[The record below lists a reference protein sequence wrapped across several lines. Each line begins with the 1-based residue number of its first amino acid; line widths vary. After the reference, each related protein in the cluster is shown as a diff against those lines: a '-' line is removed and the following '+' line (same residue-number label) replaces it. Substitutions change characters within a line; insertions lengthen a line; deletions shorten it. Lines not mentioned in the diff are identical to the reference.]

1 MTLFGAFGT
10 HVDRHPRGLGHRLVP
25 MLLLYRRVVFG
36 KLEKDDLRALLD
48 MTPREIVFAP
58 LVILVIWMG
67 NQRMPSSISPCRLTR
82 CWCLL
87 WKPTRG
93 PPRGFTVSLERV

>member
-1 MTLFGAFGT
+1 
-10 HVDRHPRGLGHRLVP
+10 

-48 MTPREIVFAP
+48 MTPREIIIFAP

-67 NQRMPSSISPCRLTR
+67 VWPMPFLDIMASSVDA
-82 CWCLL
+82 LL
-87 WKPTRG
+87 VPFVEADAAG
-93 PPRGFTVSLERV
+93 AAVAASQ